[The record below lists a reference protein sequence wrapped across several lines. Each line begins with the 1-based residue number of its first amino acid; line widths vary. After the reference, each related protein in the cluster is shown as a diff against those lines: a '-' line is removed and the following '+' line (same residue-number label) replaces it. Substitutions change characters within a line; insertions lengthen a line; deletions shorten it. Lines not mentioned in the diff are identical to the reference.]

1 MWLHGLC
8 PANKWMIDGGI
19 MKQTTKPRTSILFG
33 AALLACLVSATPKIG
48 YSALPQDAADNT
60 KTNKGDANKGA
71 TTADQQKMNPS
82 DRAITQKIRAEIMKD
97 KSLSTYA
104 HNVKIITQDGKVT
117 LKGPV
122 RTGDEKSAIE
132 AKANAIAGDGN
143 VTNQIEVVPPK
154 S

>member
-1 MWLHGLC
+1 
-8 PANKWMIDGGI
+8 
-19 MKQTTKPRTSILFG
+19 MKQITKARTSILFG
-33 AALLACLVSATPKIG
+33 ASLLMGLALMASPKVG
-48 YSALPQDAADNT
+48 YSASAQDQDKADNS
-60 KTNKGDANKGA
+60 KMNKGDASKDA

-82 DRAITQKIRAEIMKD
+82 DRTITQKIRAEIMKD

-122 RTGDEKSAIE
+122 RTSDEKSSIE
-132 AKANAIAGDGN
+132 AKATQIAGDGN
-143 VTNQIEVVPPK
+143 VTSQIEVVPPK

>member
-1 MWLHGLC
+1 MNRVKNSRNPL
-8 PANKWMIDGGI
+8 
-19 MKQTTKPRTSILFG
+19 
-33 AALLACLVSATPKIG
+33 ALLGVALLMAAGLFAVPKAG
-48 YSALPQDAADNT
+48 AFGLQQADNT
-60 KTNKGDANKGA
+60 KMNKGDAGKDA
-71 TTADQQKMNPS
+71 TTADQQKMNPT

-122 RTGDEKSAIE
+122 RTQEEKAAVE
-132 AKANAIAGDGN
+132 AKATTIAGDGN
-143 VTNQIEVVPPK
+143 VTNQIDIVPPK

>member
-1 MWLHGLC
+1 MSMLIAAGLFAAPK
-8 PANKWMIDGGI
+8 PASSFVL
-19 MKQTTKPRTSILFG
+19 QQEQS
-33 AALLACLVSATPKIG
+33 
-48 YSALPQDAADNT
+48 DNT
-60 KTNKGDANKGA
+60 KMNKSDANKDA
-71 TTADQQKMNPS
+71 TTADQQKMNPN

-122 RTGDEKSAIE
+122 RTQEEKAAVE
-132 AKANAIAGDGN
+132 GKAVTIAGDGN
-143 VTNQIEVVPPK
+143 VTSRIEIAPPK

>member
-1 MWLHGLC
+1 M
-8 PANKWMIDGGI
+8 MDGGI
-19 MKQTTKPRTSILFG
+19 MKQTKKARASLLFG
-33 AALLACLVSATPKIG
+33 AALFMGLALFANPKIG
-48 YSALPQDAADNT
+48 YSASPQDKADNS
-60 KTNKGDANKGA
+60 KMNKGDADKDA

-122 RTGDEKSAIE
+122 RTGDEKSFIE

-143 VTNQIEVVPPK
+143 VTSQIEVVPPK

>member
-1 MWLHGLC
+1 
-8 PANKWMIDGGI
+8 
-19 MKQTTKPRTSILFG
+19 MKHTTRTRTSILFG
-33 AALLACLVSATPKIG
+33 ASLLTGLALFSIPKAG

-60 KTNKGDANKGA
+60 KMNKGDANKGA
-71 TTADQQKMNPS
+71 TTADKQKMNPN
-82 DRAITQKIRAEIMKD
+82 DRVITQKIRAEIMKD

-122 RTGDEKSAIE
+122 RTDDEKSAIE

-143 VTNQIEVVPPK
+143 VTSQIEVVPPK

>member
-1 MWLHGLC
+1 MTRVPDLRNPL
-8 PANKWMIDGGI
+8 
-19 MKQTTKPRTSILFG
+19 TLFG
-33 AALLACLVSATPKIG
+33 MSMLIAAGLFAAPKPA
-48 YSALPQDAADNT
+48 SSFVLQQEQSDNT
-60 KTNKGDANKGA
+60 KMNKSDANKDA
-71 TTADQQKMNPS
+71 TTADQQKMNPN

-122 RTGDEKSAIE
+122 RTQEEKAAVE
-132 AKANAIAGDGN
+132 GKAVTIAGDGN
-143 VTNQIEVVPPK
+143 VTSRIEIAPPK

>member
-1 MWLHGLC
+1 MNRS
-8 PANKWMIDGGI
+8 PGI
-19 MKQTTKPRTSILFG
+19 GNRLMLFG
-33 AALLACLVSATPKIG
+33 VSLFIALGLFATPRPSP
-48 YSALPQDAADNT
+48 SARQQEQPDNT
-60 KTNKGDANKGA
+60 KMNKGDANKDA
-71 TTADQQKMNPS
+71 TTADQQKMNPA

-122 RTGDEKSAIE
+122 RTPDEKSTVE
-132 AKANAIAGDGN
+132 AKAATIAGDGN
-143 VTNQIEVVPPK
+143 VTSQIEIVRPK

>member
-1 MWLHGLC
+1 MKRV
-8 PANKWMIDGGI
+8 PGI
-19 MKQTTKPRTSILFG
+19 RNPLELFG
-33 AALLACLVSATPKIG
+33 LSLLIAAGLFAAPK
-48 YSALPQDAADNT
+48 AASSYGLKQEQSDNT
-60 KTNKGDANKGA
+60 KMNKGDASKDA

-122 RTGDEKSAIE
+122 RTQDEKASVE
-132 AKANAIAGDGN
+132 GKATTIAGNGN
-143 VTNQIEVVPPK
+143 VTSQIEIAPPK

>member
-1 MWLHGLC
+1 
-8 PANKWMIDGGI
+8 MIDGGI
-19 MKQTTKPRTSILFG
+19 MKQTRRIRTSLLLGASLLTGLILFN
-33 AALLACLVSATPKIG
+33 SPMTS

-132 AKANAIAGDGN
+132 TKANAIAGDGN
-143 VTNQIEVVPPK
+143 VTSQIEVVPPK

>member
-1 MWLHGLC
+1 MNRVLDLRN
-8 PANKWMIDGGI
+8 PL
-19 MKQTTKPRTSILFG
+19 TLFG
-33 AALLACLVSATPKIG
+33 MSMLIAAGLFAAPKPASS
-48 YSALPQDAADNT
+48 YALQREQSDNT
-60 KTNKGDANKGA
+60 KMNKNDANKDA

-104 HNVKIITQDGKVT
+104 HNVKIIAQDGKVT

-122 RTGDEKSAIE
+122 RTQEEKAAVEGKAIT
-132 AKANAIAGDGN
+132 IAGDGN
-143 VTNQIEVVPPK
+143 VTSQIEIAPPK

>member
-1 MWLHGLC
+1 MNRVPDLRNPL
-8 PANKWMIDGGI
+8 
-19 MKQTTKPRTSILFG
+19 TLFG
-33 AALLACLVSATPKIG
+33 MAMLIAAGLFAAPKPA
-48 YSALPQDAADNT
+48 SSFVLQQEQPDNT
-60 KTNKGDANKGA
+60 KMNKNDANKDA

-122 RTGDEKSAIE
+122 RTREEKAAVE
-132 AKANAIAGDGN
+132 GKAVTIAGVGN
-143 VTNQIEVVPPK
+143 VTSQIEIATPK

>member
-1 MWLHGLC
+1 MAMLIAAGLFASPK
-8 PANKWMIDGGI
+8 PASSFVL
-19 MKQTTKPRTSILFG
+19 QQEQP
-33 AALLACLVSATPKIG
+33 
-48 YSALPQDAADNT
+48 DNT
-60 KTNKGDANKGA
+60 KMNKNDANKDA

-122 RTGDEKSAIE
+122 RTQEEKAAVE
-132 AKANAIAGDGN
+132 GKAVTIAGDGN
-143 VTNQIEVVPPK
+143 VTSQIEIATPK